1 MGRDSNVSSHPSQNP
16 PETHA
21 GDITS
26 IRKDRLEINRSFQHS
41 VRAGTRG
48 KAGIR
53 VTQGR
58 EQGQP
63 QELSESGPKDKWDRL
78 PTTECSACGPISKLL
93 KEHELGI
100 PTILNQLR
108 ANSEH

>member
-1 MGRDSNVSSHPSQNP
+1 MGRDSNVSSRPLRNP

-21 GDITS
+21 WDITS
-26 IRKDRLEINRSFQHS
+26 IRKDRPENKEAYRSFQHS
-41 VRAGTRG
+41 VRTKGCG

-63 QELSESGPKDKWDRL
+63 QELSESDPKDKRDRL
-78 PTTECSACGPISKLL
+78 P
-93 KEHELGI
+93 H
-100 PTILNQLR
+100 NRVFRLR
-108 ANSEH
+108 ADF